1 MSTLTISI
9 PDSVR
14 RAVESLAE
22 ADGVGVDHF
31 VSTILAQRIA
41 IAEADSYVRSRAARG
56 SAAQMLDI
64 LKAAP
69 QVHPDPQD
77 RFHKRDLNREQ

>member
-14 RAVESLAE
+14 RAVECLAE

-41 IAEADSYVRSRAARG
+41 IAEADSYVRSRAARRN
-56 SAAQMLDI
+56 AYQMLNI
-64 LKAAP
+64 LRAAP
-69 QVHPDPQD
+69 QVDPDPQD
-77 RFHKRDLNREQ
+77 VHP